1 MICTW
6 IAVVEYNRGGR
17 GRQYTHVKED
27 LYSKRSRLIPIPIRN
42 CAESVPTLSHQA
54 KMSPQSLSHLIDSN
68 RPGLGRYE
76 ELYKHLHSHPEL
88 SLQEKETAATAASNL
103 RQLDVFD
110 IHEHIGGHGL
120 AGVFK
125 NGSGK
130 TVLLRADMDGLPVE
144 EKTGLPYASKVTMK
158 DDADGIT
165 KPVMRN
171 LTLIVSTC
179 KGGPKLIRL

>member
-1 MICTW
+1 
-6 IAVVEYNRGGR
+6 
-17 GRQYTHVKED
+17 
-27 LYSKRSRLIPIPIRN
+27 
-42 CAESVPTLSHQA
+42 
-54 KMSPQSLSHLIDSN
+54 MSPQSLSHLIDSN
-68 RPGLGRYE
+68 RPELGPYE

-88 SLQEKETAATAASNL
+88 SLQEKETAATAASYL
-103 RQLDVFD
+103 RKLNVFD

-158 DDADGIT
+158 DIADGIT

-171 LTLIVSTC
+171 LALNMSVC
-179 KGGPKLIRL
+179 KSCSKLI